1 MLQEVLERLAQI
13 EKAIHELKEQMAKYS
28 EGQSVSRTS
37 LYGTWKSKFP
47 SDLDIDKELAAI
59 RQGWHSRLQEDV

>member
-13 EKAIHELKEQMAKYS
+13 EKAIHELREQIAKYS

-37 LYGTWKSKFP
+37 LYGAWKSKFP
-47 SDLDIDKELAAI
+47 HDLDIDKELAVI
-59 RQGWHSRLQEDV
+59 REGWRSRLPEDV